1 MRNSLCRRLEKFEVS
16 AVSKAFRIKHGVF
29 FLIGFLP
36 VVLTSCAIN
45 PVTGKRELSMLS
57 RNEEIQLGSQ
67 ADRQITSALGQ
78 YVENAELLKYVDE
91 LGQRMAII
99 SHRPGLKFTFRV
111 LDSPVV
117 NAFALPGGYVYVTRG
132 LLAYVN
138 SEAELAGIMGHEIG
152 HVTAKHGVAQYSR
165 AQLAQVGFNLGYAF
179 SPVVRQFG
187 DVLQMGVGMLF
198 LKFSREQESQADS
211 LGVEYSSRIGYDAT
225 RVSRF
230 FDTIR
235 RLQDE
240 SGQDLPTWL
249 STHPNPVDREA
260 ATLRMAKRWQ
270 HMLPPYDFEVD
281 QDRYLDCVDGIVF
294 GKEPRQG
301 FVENGYFYHPILDFQ
316 FPVPPGWRLTN
327 TPEQVQLV
335 NRNQSAAIQVSL
347 AEEKRARDAIK
358 EFTSDPQVRVIRS
371 SSKEVNGYQT
381 EVVEADVTNDSGTFR
396 VLSYFLEKDGRV
408 FILRGISRPNRY
420 ARHVQ
425 VFRNSLDQFDR
436 LRNER
441 AKNIKPTRVKV
452 VSVKQKQ
459 TLETFLVDYPNS
471 KLSRQQMAILNGM
484 ALSDTLQPG
493 QRIKVLVN

>member
-1 MRNSLCRRLEKFEVS
+1 
-16 AVSKAFRIKHGVF
+16 
-29 FLIGFLP
+29 
-36 VVLTSCAIN
+36 
-45 PVTGKRELSMLS
+45 
-57 RNEEIQLGSQ
+57 
-67 ADRQITSALGQ
+67 
-78 YVENAELLKYVDE
+78 
-91 LGQRMAII
+91 
-99 SHRPGLKFTFRV
+99 
-111 LDSPVV
+111 
-117 NAFALPGGYVYVTRG
+117 
-132 LLAYVN
+132 
-138 SEAELAGIMGHEIG
+138 
-152 HVTAKHGVAQYSR
+152 HGVAQYSR

-358 EFTSDPQVRVIRS
+358 AFTSDPQVRVIRS

-408 FILRGISRPNRY
+408 FVLRGISRPNRY